1 MEFEWDSRKAAANY
15 RKHNVPFQEAATFFG
30 DPPAITFEDPDH
42 SKDENRYVTF
52 GLSQQKRPL
61 VVSHTH
67 RGDRTRIIT
76 ARSMTRKERRI
87 YEEG

>member
-15 RKHNVPFQEAATFFG
+15 RKHDISFQEAATIFG
-30 DPPAITFEDPDH
+30 DPLAITFEDPDH
-42 SKDENRYVTF
+42 SMDEKRYITF
-52 GLSQQKRPL
+52 GFSQQKRLL

-67 RGDRTRIIT
+67 RRERIRIIT
-76 ARSMTRKERRI
+76 ARLMTRKERRI